1 MSCEINPLIEWSIG
15 QTGPDQW
22 IIGSKMVCER
32 VQDQESKPVDALVSW
47 EHESQTFYL
56 RKRTPQDPTRKGNTE
71 TDKAPGSGGSAAV
84 WCIGDRHFKAYAWH
98 GGMELEST
106 NIRFVKDKVPSVPV
120 PDVIYEWTDPDFNR
134 SFLVTK
140 KIRGRTL
147 EEAWLHLGP
156 RRRELLAEEVACHI
170 SQLAKHTSSSFK
182 TVCGRG
188 VFEPRLLEKPREE
201 RPCWL
206 PRLLGPFKEEDDMR
220 NYMLSISNEV
230 PPEIDQEFH
239 FYHAELGPKNII
251 LRENGAVAGIINWE
265 SAGYYP
271 SFWVATK
278 PLLDTFDL
286 ECDREEP
293 KSWAHLLRRKLEVHL
308 FTEQDRKYERWVK
321 GML

>member
-1 MSCEINPLIEWSIG
+1 MLCEINPLVKWSVG
-15 QTGPDQW
+15 QTGPGQW
-22 IIGSKMVCER
+22 MIGSKIVCER

-47 EHESQTFYL
+47 EYGGQTFYL
-56 RKRTPQDPTRKGNTE
+56 RKRTPKDPTRTGNTE
-71 TDKAPGSGGSAAV
+71 TDRVRGSGVSTAV
-84 WCIGDRHFKAYAWH
+84 WCIGDRHFKAHAWH

-140 KIRGRTL
+140 EVSGRTL
-147 EEAWLHLGP
+147 EEAWPHLGSLH
-156 RRRELLAEEVACHI
+156 RELLAEEVARHI
-170 SQLAKHTSSSFK
+170 SELAKYTSSSFK
-182 TVCGRG
+182 TICGRG
-188 VFEPRLLEKPREE
+188 VFEPCLLEKRQKE

-220 NYMLSISNEV
+220 NYMLRISNEV
-230 PPEIDQEFH
+230 PPEIDQEFR

-251 LRENGAVAGIINWE
+251 LNNNDALACIINWE
-265 SAGYYP
+265 SAAYYP

-278 PLLDTFDL
+278 PLLDSFDL
-286 ECDREEP
+286 ECDRVTP
-293 KSWAHLLRRKLEVHL
+293 KSWAHILRRKLEVHH
-308 FTEQDRKYERWVK
+308 FTEQNRVYDRWVK